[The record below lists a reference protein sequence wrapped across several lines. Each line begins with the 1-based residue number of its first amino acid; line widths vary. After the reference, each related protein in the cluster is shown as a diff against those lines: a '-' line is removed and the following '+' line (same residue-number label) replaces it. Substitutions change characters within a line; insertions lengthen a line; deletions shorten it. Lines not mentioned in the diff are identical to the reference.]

1 MKTKLKLIIL
11 FIGVFVASCATYYD
25 HYTLTETV
33 MTKVMVEDL
42 LNKSTKPFSEH
53 EQEVSNL
60 QQQIQKMWLYE
71 KTKDKNLIMQQMWG
85 LLNNENS
92 ALQGFLTT
100 WESQGIMSPVFVEEF
115 KPEIIPLFDLMID
128 FESKKDKKAENALLE
143 ILNMALN

>member
-60 QQQIQKMWLYE
+60 QQQIQKMLLYE

-115 KPEIIPLFDLMID
+115 KPEIIPLQTQD
-128 FESKKDKKAENALLE
+128 S
-143 ILNMALN
+143 